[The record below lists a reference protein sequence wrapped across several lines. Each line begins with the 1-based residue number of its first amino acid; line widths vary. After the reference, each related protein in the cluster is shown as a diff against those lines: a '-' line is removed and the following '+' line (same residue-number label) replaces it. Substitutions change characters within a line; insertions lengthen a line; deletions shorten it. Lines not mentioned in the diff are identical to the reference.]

1 MYIYS
6 KSAKIAFFELYP
18 MGILWEC
25 YGYPMVRSGSW
36 QVFVRLLLGCY
47 WVIVRTKSI
56 VKSNK
61 IIKNGG

>member
-36 QVFVRLLLGCY
+36 QVFVRLLLGYCQ
-47 WVIVRTKSI
+47 
-56 VKSNK
+56 NK
-61 IIKNGG
+61 KYRKK